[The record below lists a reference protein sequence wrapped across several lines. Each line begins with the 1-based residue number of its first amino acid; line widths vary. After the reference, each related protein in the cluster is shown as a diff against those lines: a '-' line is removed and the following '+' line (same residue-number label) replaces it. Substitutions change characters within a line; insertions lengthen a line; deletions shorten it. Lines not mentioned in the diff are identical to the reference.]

1 MLGLSEAGHA
11 EYGAAPEIAL
21 ITPAACEVP
30 LPGDGPRLHGKQKVR
45 LAPGSLAR
53 RLYEKDEV
61 AEEFHCRNELN
72 AAFQP
77 LFEQSTLKVS
87 GVGDRGEARVVE
99 LDSGEFFV
107 GTLFLP
113 QIVAAEEA
121 HPLVDGFVRAVV
133 AAA

>member
-1 MLGLSEAGHA
+1 GFQHTLLEYARHVLGLSEAGHA
-11 EYGAAPEIAL
+11 EYGSAPETAL

-53 RLYEKDEV
+53 RLYGKDEV

-77 LFEQSTLKVS
+77 RFAWLGPGPGRTS
-87 GVGDRGEARVVE
+87 
-99 LDSGEFFV
+99 
-107 GTLFLP
+107 
-113 QIVAAEEA
+113 
-121 HPLVDGFVRAVV
+121 
-133 AAA
+133 

>member
-1 MLGLSEAGHA
+1 M
-11 EYGAAPEIAL
+11 
-21 ITPAACEVP
+21 P

-53 RLYEKDEV
+53 RLYGKDEV

-77 LFEQSTLKVS
+77 LFEQSALKVS

-99 LDSGEFFV
+99 LEGAKFFM

-113 QIVAAEEA
+113 QIAGAEEA

-133 AAA
+133 SSAR